1 MIKWY
6 LHTQLDLEK
15 EGISMSQYMRVLW
28 AMFYKFLGAGLV
40 FVTAVMTAN
49 YVGPAGRGFLSSMTA
64 NLAMYSPVVGSFSE
78 YIPYGINKRKQQP
91 SEVFTTVLYYCF
103 VFVLILFA
111 AALLATPFF
120 WHDLINLV
128 PSKAMTWWIAGMIG
142 PFALFHVCVTRLI
155 LGLNELEWL
164 NRLNTLQSLLAIPL
178 FFLALTLPDEQ
189 NEKVVW
195 AMFAWLASYVV
206 TASISAVVAVKKG
219 KVSLVPKPVQDLRT
233 EIFKYGNQLAGS
245 RLLTQL
251 NYRVDYFF
259 VLYMI
264 SVEAAGI
271 YSVAVTVADMLL
283 FVSMSLLQVVVTR
296 VSALEE
302 KDSSLLT
309 ARTFR
314 HTVVILLFSLIF
326 FYLVMPS
333 VIILAFKEDFA
344 TALTPF
350 YILLPGVAM
359 LGLAQVLTNFFTN
372 QLGQPKVLI
381 RLEMISIFTNII
393 LSFLFFGVFHMGAEG
408 MALAK
413 TSGFAI
419 IFLIAIIY
427 FCRATGYPFWKMFV
441 LQEDEIQQY
450 KNLFGK
456 VTGKLR
462 GK

>member
-1 MIKWY
+1 
-6 LHTQLDLEK
+6 
-15 EGISMSQYMRVLW
+15 MSQYMRVLW

-49 YVGPAGRGFLSSMTA
+49 YIGPQGRGFLSSVTN
-64 NLAMYSPVVGSFSE
+64 NLAVYSPVVGSYSE
-78 YIPYGINKRKQQP
+78 YIPYGINKRRQP
-91 SEVFTTVLYYCF
+91 PSDVFTTALFYCF
-103 VFVLILFA
+103 LFVLALFV
-111 AALLATPFF
+111 AALAVTPLF
-120 WHDLINLV
+120 WDDLMNLV
-128 PSKAMTWWIAGMIG
+128 PSEQMTWWIAGLAG
-142 PFALFHVCVTRLI
+142 PFALFHVFVTRLI

-195 AMFAWLASYVV
+195 SFFAWLASYIV
-206 TASISAVVAVKKG
+206 TASISAIVAVKKG
-219 KVSLVPKPVQDLRT
+219 KVSLVPKPVKGLSK
-233 EIFKYGNQLAGS
+233 EIFRYGNQLAGS

-251 NYRVDYFF
+251 NYRIDYFF
-259 VLYMI
+259 VLYLI
-264 SVEAAGI
+264 GVESAGI

-296 VSALEE
+296 VSSLEE

-314 HTVVILLFSLIF
+314 HTAVILFFSLIL
-326 FYLVMPS
+326 FYLVMPY
-333 VIILAFKEDFA
+333 VIRYAFGEKFEPSLA
-344 TALTPF
+344 PY
-350 YILLPGVAM
+350 YILLPGVAL

-381 RLEMISIFTNII
+381 RLEAVSI
-393 LSFLFFGVFHMGAEG
+393 LSNVILSLLFFGVFHMGAAG

-441 LQEDEIQQY
+441 LQQDEIQQY
-450 KNLFGK
+450 KNLIGK
-456 VTGKLR
+456 VAGKLR
-462 GK
+462 RK

>member
-1 MIKWY
+1 
-6 LHTQLDLEK
+6 
-15 EGISMSQYMRVLW
+15 MSQYMRVLW

-49 YVGPAGRGFLSSMTA
+49 YIGPAGRGFLSSMTA
-64 NLAMYSPVVGSFSE
+64 NLAVFSPVVGSYSE
-78 YIPYGINKRKQQP
+78 YIPYGINKRKQAP
-91 SEVFTTVLYYCF
+91 SDVFTTALFYCF
-103 VFVLILFA
+103 VFVMLVFA
-111 AALLATPFF
+111 AALVVTPLF
-120 WHDLINLV
+120 WDDLVNFV
-128 PSKAMTWWIAGMIG
+128 PTTQMTWWIAGLTG
-142 PFALFHVCVTRLI
+142 PFALFHVFVTRLI

-178 FFLALTLPDEQ
+178 FYLALTLPDDQ
-189 NEKVVW
+189 NAKVVW
-195 AMFAWLASYVV
+195 AMYAWLASYVLTSV
-206 TASISAVVAVKKG
+206 ISAVVAVKKG
-219 KVSLVPKPVQDLRT
+219 KVSLVPKPVNNLRQ

-271 YSVAVTVADMLL
+271 YSIAVTVADMLL

-296 VSALEE
+296 VSSLEE

-314 HTVVILLFSLIF
+314 HTAVILFFSLIF

-333 VIILAFKEDFA
+333 VIILAFKKDFA
-344 TALTPF
+344 ASLTPF

-381 RLEMISIFTNII
+381 RLEMISIFTNVL
-393 LSFLFFGVFHMGAEG
+393 LSFLFFGGFHMGAEG

-441 LQEDEIQQY
+441 LQQDEIQQY

-456 VTGKLR
+456 VAGKLR